1 MRFRGTYD
9 HSLDDKNRL
18 TIPSRFREHFRTGV
32 VLTKSVDGCIEA
44 WRPEDFE
51 QHVDDAT
58 DGLGAMSPQLRE
70 TLRLLE
76 GSAYDTQLD
85 KVGRVALTGA
95 LVEHGGLGRDVT
107 LVGTRRCLEIW
118 DRGRWAQLS
127 PGLPETVRAFTAEPA
142 TPPPGDLAS

>member
-9 HSLDDKNRL
+9 HALDDKNRL
-18 TIPSRFREHFRTGV
+18 TVPARFREHFRTGV

-51 QHVDDAT
+51 EHVDSAT
-58 DGLGAMSPQLRE
+58 EHLAAMSPQLRAS
-70 TLRLLE
+70 LRLLE

-85 KVGRVALTGA
+85 KVGRVALTGP

-118 DRGRWAQLS
+118 DRERWTELEA
-127 PGLPETVRAFTAEPA
+127 GLADTVRAYTADPA
-142 TPPPGDLAS
+142 TTPPGDLAS